1 MADYFFDSSALA
13 KHYHAEVGSAKVED
27 LLAEPGARY
36 LVSRLTVLELQSVF
50 ARKVRTRLITDA
62 DLELTRTR
70 LLNEITQGQFQV
82 IRMTDFHYREAE
94 RLIRKYASTR
104 NLRTLDA
111 LQLAVALDH
120 KRRETFDYFVCADTA
135 LSSIA
140 HEEGLLMINPEQP

>member
-13 KHYHAEVGSAKVED
+13 KHYHTEVGSPKVEG
-27 LLAEPGARY
+27 LLAEAGARY
-36 LVSRLTVLELQSVF
+36 LISRLTVLELQSVF
-50 ARKVRTRLITDA
+50 ARKVRTRLITEA
-62 DLELTRTR
+62 DLELTRAR
-70 LLNEITQGQFQV
+70 LFNEITQGQFLV

-120 KRRETFDYFVCADTA
+120 TRRETVDYLVCADTA

-140 HEEGLLMINPEQP
+140 QDEGLLTINPEQP

>member
-1 MADYFFDSSALA
+1 MADYFFDTSAVA

-27 LLAEPGARY
+27 LLAKPGARY
-36 LVSRLTVLELQSVF
+36 IISRLTILELQSVF

-70 LLNEITQGQFQV
+70 LLNDITQGQFKV

-94 RLIRKYASTR
+94 RLIHKHAPTR

-111 LQLAVALDH
+111 LQLSVALDH
-120 KRRETFDYFVCADTA
+120 NRRETFDYFVCADNV
-135 LSSIA
+135 LSSVA
-140 HEEGLLMINPEQP
+140 HEEGLRMINPERL

>member
-1 MADYFFDSSALA
+1 MPDYFFDSSALA
-13 KHYHAEVGSAKVED
+13 KHYHVEVGSPKVED
-27 LLAEPGARY
+27 LLAEPEARY
-36 LVSRLTVLELQSVF
+36 LISRLTVLELQSVF
-50 ARKVRTRLITDA
+50 ARKVRARLITDA

-82 IRMTDFHYREAE
+82 IRMTDFHYHEAE

>member
-13 KHYHAEVGSAKVED
+13 KHYHAEMGSTKVED

-36 LVSRLTVLELQSVF
+36 LISRLTVLELQSVF
-50 ARKVRTRLITDA
+50 GRKVRTRLITDA

-70 LLNEITQGQFQV
+70 LLNDITQGQFQV

-104 NLRTLDA
+104 NLRALDA
-111 LQLAVALDH
+111 LQLFVALDH
-120 KRRETFDYFVCADTA
+120 KRRETFDYFVCADNA
-135 LSSIA
+135 LSHIA
-140 HEEGLLMINPEQP
+140 HDEGLLIINPEQP

>member
-1 MADYFFDSSALA
+1 MPDYFFDSSALA
-13 KHYHAEVGSAKVED
+13 KHYHAEVGSPKVEE
-27 LLAEPGARY
+27 LLAEAGARY
-36 LVSRLTVLELQSVF
+36 LISRLTVLELQSVF
-50 ARKVRTRLITDA
+50 ARKARTRLITDA

-70 LLNEITQGQFQV
+70 LFNDITQGQFQV

-94 RLIRKYASTR
+94 RLLRTYASTR

-120 KRRETFDYFVCADTA
+120 KRRETVDYFVCADTA

-140 HEEGLLMINPEQP
+140 QNEGLRMINPEQP

>member
-13 KHYHAEVGSAKVED
+13 KHYHAEEGSTKVED

-36 LVSRLTVLELQSVF
+36 LISRLTILELQSVF
-50 ARKVRTRLITDA
+50 GRKVRTRLITDA

-70 LLNEITQGQFQV
+70 LLNDITQGQFQV

-104 NLRTLDA
+104 NLRALDA

-120 KRRETFDYFVCADTA
+120 KRRETFDYFVCADNA
-135 LSSIA
+135 LSRIA
-140 HEEGLLMINPEQP
+140 HDEGLLIINPEQP

>member
-13 KHYHAEVGSAKVED
+13 KHYHAEVGSAKVEE

-36 LVSRLTVLELQSVF
+36 VVSRLTILELQSVF
-50 ARKVRTRLITDA
+50 ARKVRTHLITDA

-70 LLNEITQGQFQV
+70 LFNDITQGQFQV

-120 KRRETFDYFVCADTA
+120 KRRQTFDYFVCADNA
-135 LSSIA
+135 LLSIA
-140 HEEGLLMINPEQP
+140 QEEGLLMMNPEQP

>member
-13 KHYHAEVGSAKVED
+13 KHYHAEVGSTKVED
-27 LLAEPGARY
+27 LLAEAGARY

-50 ARKVRTRLITDA
+50 ARTVRTRLITDA

-82 IRMTDFHYREAE
+82 IRITDFHDREAE